1 MPIPTYT
8 TQIIGLNEQINLLAK
23 SKPEVFAEIRKGI
36 ASSLKLVRS
45 EIQPKTPVFSG
56 RLKRNWR
63 TEIKQVNGYWTGRF
77 YNRHRFF
84 LQVVAQGRTP
94 GKPGP
99 MYKKKEYPESFVNW
113 VQAKMAPAA
122 DELQNTL
129 YRVARSISRK
139 GIRARPIVEEGGKA
153 SEARVIRAMMD
164 AAARALEKMAYR
176 GRG

>member
-8 TQIIGLNEQINLLAK
+8 TQINGLNEQISLLAK
-23 SKPEVFAEIRKGI
+23 AKPEIFAEIRKGI
-36 ASSLKLVRS
+36 TSSLKVVRS

-63 TEIKQVNGYWTGRF
+63 TEIKMVNGYWTGRF

-84 LQVVAQGRTP
+84 LQVVAQGRAA

-99 MYKKKEYPESFVNW
+99 MYKGKEYPESFVNW

-122 DELQNTL
+122 EDLKNTL
-129 YRVARSISRK
+129 FRVARAISRR
-139 GIRARPIVEEGGKA
+139 GIGARPIVEQGAKA
-153 SEARVIRAMMD
+153 SEARVVIAMNE
-164 AAARALEKMAYR
+164 AVKKALEKLAYR
-176 GRG
+176 GK